1 VYDTGNL
8 DAGMADAGQT
18 IGLIR
23 DIPTVKEFI
32 DRTMEEAVQVR
43 ERLNGIIPGRVV
55 A

>member
-8 DAGMADAGQT
+8 DAGIADAGQT
-18 IGLIR
+18 MGFIH

-43 ERLNGIIPGRVV
+43 ERLNGLIPGRVT